1 MLEGLVLWVVGI
13 LIFAGA
19 TFLFHLFPR
28 TVGALGLFA
37 LILGST
43 DLGGKIGLFSL
54 ETGLG
59 NMTNLFLVVSG
70 IFFFWF
76 VVGLVVDLKEC
87 KFQWRI
93 FRSRIA
99 HSFVR
104 QQPQSQ

>member
-1 MLEGLVLWVVGI
+1 MKSIIARLPSIHLAKSYFSDGL
-13 LIFAGA
+13 
-19 TFLFHLFPR
+19 
-28 TVGALGLFA
+28 
-37 LILGST
+37 
-43 DLGGKIGLFSL
+43 
-54 ETGLG
+54 LG